1 MILQHPTLLLTQIK
15 LAAAGLSLYDFGPK
29 NPPNSQLFFPYCSP
43 YFKNS
48 ESGLLQFYST
58 AQRNNTLVLCEL
70 GIFCNIIVHDRGEEE
85 IYPDYVHCTEKNFYV
100 CDGRETKKSMNGL
113 CSKSFRKNKSETNLG
128 DRRKN
133 SIVTLRDMYS
143 LF

>member
-1 MILQHPTLLLTQIK
+1 MALQHPTLLLTQIK

-29 NPPNSQLFFPYCSP
+29 NPPRSPNSQLFFSYCSP

-70 GIFCNIIVHDRGEEE
+70 GIFCNIVHDRGEEE
-85 IYPDYVHCTEKNFYV
+85 IYPDYVHCTEKTFMSV
-100 CDGRETKKSMNGL
+100 MEGKQKSRLMA
-113 CSKSFRKNKSETNLG
+113 
-128 DRRKN
+128 
-133 SIVTLRDMYS
+133 
-143 LF
+143 

>member
-1 MILQHPTLLLTQIK
+1 MALQHPTLLLTQIK

-70 GIFCNIIVHDRGEEE
+70 GIFCNIVHDRGEEE
-85 IYPDYVHCTEKNFYV
+85 IYPDYVHHCTEKTFMYV
-100 CDGRETKKSMNGL
+100 MEGKQKSRWMACAHSQKAFEKTN
-113 CSKSFRKNKSETNLG
+113 RKQ
-128 DRRKN
+128 
-133 SIVTLRDMYS
+133 I
-143 LF
+143 

>member
-1 MILQHPTLLLTQIK
+1 MALQHPTLLLTQIK

-29 NPPNSQLFFPYCSP
+29 NPPRSPNSQLFFPYCSP

-70 GIFCNIIVHDRGEEE
+70 GIFCNIVHDRGEEE
-85 IYPDYVHCTEKNFYV
+85 IYPDYVHCTEKTFMWWKGN
-100 CDGRETKKSMNGL
+100 KKVDEWL
-113 CSKSFRKNKSETNLG
+113 VLKKLSKKQIGNKFRIGGK
-128 DRRKN
+128 
-133 SIVTLRDMYS
+133 I
-143 LF
+143 